1 MNETI
6 ELALAMFGIAGFI
19 IVMVIVIVVVDQQ
32 LLKGKVIVMV
42 TLHDLSLIHI

>member
-19 IVMVIVIVVVDQQ
+19 IVMVMVIIMNM
-32 LLKGKVIVMV
+32 KI
-42 TLHDLSLIHI
+42 

>member
-19 IVMVIVIVVVDQQ
+19 IVMVIVIIMNM
-32 LLKGKVIVMV
+32 KI
-42 TLHDLSLIHI
+42 

>member
-19 IVMVIVIVVVDQQ
+19 IVAVIVLIMN
-32 LLKGKVIVMV
+32 LKI
-42 TLHDLSLIHI
+42 